1 MTTVFVIT
9 LSRSDPESVV
19 FFSCLRSA
27 SPRLTT
33 FLLKVKKKF
42 NSLSSDSF
50 TVWRAPPPVCVF
62 IFLPTVHENI
72 SPYYFYSYHHL

>member
-9 LSRSDPESVV
+9 LFRSDPEYVV
-19 FFSCLRSA
+19 FFSCLLSA

-33 FLLKVKKKF
+33 FFLLKVKKNF

-50 TVWRAPPPVCVF
+50 TVWRAPSLCVYF
-62 IFLPTVHENI
+62 PAHSSRKDLTVLFL
-72 SPYYFYSYHHL
+72 